1 MTDRQT
7 ERESESQTYGFGG
20 KSVRGERSHISVRT
34 YPYGYREEEFN
45 MKTLKKL
52 VIATVFR
59 FLFYVVLY
67 AVLCK
72 MLHLFIYFNYI
83 KYS

>member
-1 MTDRQT
+1 MKRQSEVQTD
-7 ERESESQTYGFGG
+7 GFG

-72 MLHLFIYFNYI
+72 MLHCFIYFNYI